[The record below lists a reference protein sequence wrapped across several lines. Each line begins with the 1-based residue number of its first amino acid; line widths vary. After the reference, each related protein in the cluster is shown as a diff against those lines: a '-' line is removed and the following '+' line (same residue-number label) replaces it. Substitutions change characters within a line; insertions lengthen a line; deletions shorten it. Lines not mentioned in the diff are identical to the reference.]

1 MSTETPQIALLL
13 ILAALLVVAMATD
26 WRRREIDN
34 WLTASIA
41 VLAPVWWWASGYAL
55 WPEVA
60 VQFAL
65 GAVILGVGIGLFAIG
80 AMGGGDVK
88 LLTALALWL
97 PGLVLMKMLVV
108 MSLVGGVLTIAMIVW
123 HRFKRFEGQPE
134 IPYGLAISAATLGIL
149 YERYF
154 NQFA

>member
-1 MSTETPQIALLL
+1 MGTETLQIALLT
-13 ILAALLVVAMATD
+13 ILAGLLIVAMVTD

-34 WLTASIA
+34 WLTITVAA
-41 VLAPVWWWASGYAL
+41 LAPIWLWASGYAL
-55 WPEVA
+55 WPEA
-60 VQFAL
+60 VVQL
-65 GAVILGVGIGLFAIG
+65 GFCAVVFGIGVGLFSIG

-88 LLTALALWL
+88 LLAALALWL
-97 PGLVLMKMLVV
+97 PGLVLLKMLIV
-108 MSLVGGVLTIAMIVW
+108 MSLLGGVLTIAMVAW
-123 HRFKRFEGQPE
+123 HKIRRFEGQPE

>member
-1 MSTETPQIALLL
+1 MTSETVQIVLLL
-13 ILAALLVVAMATD
+13 GLAILLVVAMATD
-26 WRRREIDN
+26 WKRREIDN
-34 WLTASIA
+34 WLTATIA
-41 VLAPVWWWASGYAL
+41 VLSPVWWWACDYAL
-55 WPEVA
+55 WPDA
-60 VQFAL
+60 AIQIGL
-65 GAVILGVGIGLFAIG
+65 GLPILAIGVGLFSIG

-88 LLTALALWL
+88 LLAGLALWL

-108 MSLVGGVLTIAMIVW
+108 MSLTGGILTVAMLAW

-149 YERYF
+149 YERYL

>member
-1 MSTETPQIALLL
+1 MDTQTPQLILLAF
-13 ILAALLVVAMATD
+13 LAALLVVAMVTD

-34 WLTASIA
+34 WLTGAIA
-41 VLAPVWWWASGYAL
+41 LLAPVWWWASGLAP
-55 WPEVA
+55 WPDMA
-60 VQFAL
+60 VQI
-65 GAVILGVGIGLFAIG
+65 VLGVLILAIGVGLFAIR

-97 PGLVLMKMLVV
+97 PGLVLMKMLVI
-108 MSLVGGVLTIAMIVW
+108 MSLIGGVLTVGMLLW
-123 HRFKRFEGQPE
+123 HRLRKLQGQPE
-134 IPYGLAISAATLGIL
+134 IPYGLAISAATLVIL

>member
-1 MSTETPQIALLL
+1 MGTETLQIVLLLALGALL
-13 ILAALLVVAMATD
+13 IVAMATD

-41 VLAPVWWWASGYAL
+41 IFAPAWWWASGYAV

-60 VQFAL
+60 VQIML
-65 GAVILGVGIGLFAIG
+65 GAVILGAGIGLFAIG

-97 PGLVLMKMLVV
+97 PGFVLMKMLVV
-108 MSLVGGVLTIAMIVW
+108 MSLVGGALTIAMIAW

>member
-1 MSTETPQIALLL
+1 MGTETPQIALLL
-13 ILAALLVVAMATD
+13 VLAVLLVVAMATD

-34 WLTASIA
+34 WLTATVAI
-41 VLAPVWWWASGYAL
+41 LAPLWWWACGYSL
-55 WPEVA
+55 WPEIA
-60 VQFAL
+60 VQIVL

-97 PGLVLMKMLVV
+97 PGFVLMKMLVV
-108 MSLVGGVLTIAMIVW
+108 MSLVGGALTIAMLVW
-123 HRFKRFEGQPE
+123 HRIRRLEGQPE

>member
-41 VLAPVWWWASGYAL
+41 VLAPIWWWVSGYAL

-88 LLTALALWL
+88 LLMALALWL

-108 MSLVGGVLTIAMIVW
+108 MSLVGGVLTIAMIAW